1 MSSANTAAGF
11 ISSTGFSSQC
21 FPVRSLTSYKR
32 LDDDGGAWLVA
43 YRAEQRRRF
52 KAVLC
57 AGDPTIPT
65 KSLIKKFKSEETETI
80 ADEKSRKLDGFYL
93 MKQFHIDD
101 PSDLC
106 SVRISGQELREVNE
120 NDFLLFDNVIHVDA
134 GDNNLPFSAFSKF
147 SALQELELPLN
158 NICNTV
164 KIQPDMFTTLV
175 TLDLSYNRLS
185 GEDIL
190 ALGLLISLRT
200 LHLTGNEIKKLPAE
214 MTRMY
219 RTITGMTLSGTVESQ
234 EKKLRFP
241 ALENLYLDHNELTDL
256 STFASLAGL
265 RKLKYL
271 NLEHNEISSIPHLR
285 LLGARVRQDS
295 SKQENVEAV
304 NEGADK
310 SLPDALEGKDKEMQA
325 EKEVSSDSKKE
336 SKSNGDKENSN
347 EFILDEVDEILNQ
360 KLVGEDQNGEQ
371 NRPEIKPRSSILTE
385 DASLLGDRYNPPL
398 PFANL
403 LHLNLAN
410 NLIFEE
416 EGLLAL
422 MGWPSLRELVVW
434 GNPLTTAFK
443 GDPPILSFQLGR
455 LKGVRI
461 FRQKP
466 PKRPKPI
473 LNLANSHRKVKDT
486 LPPMPKKQNLA
497 MLEGPPE
504 QKSTAYVGP
513 PYSTLPPIGS
523 APPTGRQS
531 KSTTPRKLS
540 TAPGLAETT
549 TRDGERPQYSRTN
562 SRPPEMS
569 GSVKYRSGLST
580 RQTVK
585 TDGEATIEE
594 GIGTGDGRGQPRA
607 DRQLNSEDGFF
618 MTQLDDLEQEQEVE
632 TSKQKPKKAKEI
644 ERPFSVETRYK
655 GYEDL
660 LDVDE
665 DDPDIVIPHDVQGS
679 VRALKYALTHPLI
692 FSEPH
697 GVTYKERKV
706 KKTKTESTTIESKSR
721 QSKVE
726 ELGEILDKM
735 RVQSKTKESN
745 LETALQDFKKDPK
758 NKREYKEAKRLLN
771 EVQTKYN
778 EVRVASLKP
787 AATARDLLGTKSEVR
802 TNAENDEPGDAGREL
817 IKSLGRDKNIAKE
830 LKRFKEKVDSRL

>member
-1 MSSANTAAGF
+1 
-11 ISSTGFSSQC
+11 
-21 FPVRSLTSYKR
+21 
-32 LDDDGGAWLVA
+32 
-43 YRAEQRRRF
+43 
-52 KAVLC
+52 VLC
-57 AGDPTIPT
+57 AGGPSLPT
-65 KSLIKKFKSEETETI
+65 KSPIKKFKSDETETI
-80 ADEKSRKLDGFYL
+80 EDEKPRKLDGFYL
-93 MKQFHIDD
+93 MKKFHVDD

-106 SVRISGQELREVNE
+106 SIRISGQELREVNE

-158 NICNTV
+158 NICNTI
-164 KIQPDMFTTLV
+164 KIQPDMFTTLMN
-175 TLDLSYNRLS
+175 LDLSYNRLT

-190 ALGLLISLRT
+190 ALGLLVNLQT
-200 LHLTGNEIKKLPAE
+200 LHLTGNEIKKLPVE

-234 EKKLRFP
+234 EKRLRFP

-265 RKLKYL
+265 KKLKYL

-285 LLGARVRQDS
+285 LLGARVLQEDTSRQ
-295 SKQENVEAV
+295 EHAEAV
-304 NEGADK
+304 NEAGD
-310 SLPDALEGKDKEMQA
+310 SLLPDVLEEKDSEVQA
-325 EKEVSSDSKKE
+325 EEEKTSENNKELKTDGEKDNV
-336 SKSNGDKENSN
+336 N
-347 EFILDEVDEILNQ
+347 ELILDEVDEILNQ
-360 KLVGEDQNGEQ
+360 KLVGDEQ
-371 NRPEIKPRSSILTE
+371 NEQHSRPDMKPRSSTLTE
-385 DASLLGDRYNPPL
+385 DPSLLGDRYNPPL
-398 PFANL
+398 PFASL

-422 MGWPSLRELVVW
+422 MGWPALRELVVW
-434 GNPLTTAFK
+434 GNPLTTAFR
-443 GDPPILSFQLGR
+443 GDPPVLSFQLGR

-473 LNLANSHRKVKDT
+473 VNLANTHRKVKDI

-504 QKSTAYVGP
+504 QETTAYIGP
-513 PYSTLPPIGS
+513 PYRTLPPIGS
-523 APPTGRQS
+523 APPTGRQP

-540 TAPGLAETT
+540 TATGMAETT
-549 TRDGERPQYSRTN
+549 ARDGERPSYSRSN
-562 SRPPEMS
+562 SMPPEMPES
-569 GSVKYRSGLST
+569 AQYCSVPST

-585 TDGEATIEE
+585 TDGEVTVIESV
-594 GIGTGDGRGQPRA
+594 GTADGRDQPSADGRGQPRA

-618 MTQLDDLEQEQEVE
+618 MTQVDELEEGQETE
-632 TSKQKPKKAKEI
+632 TPKQKPKKVKEQ
-644 ERPFSVETRYK
+644 ERPFSVETKYK

-679 VRALKYALTHPLI
+679 VRALKYALQHPLI

-697 GVTYKERKV
+697 GTYKERRV
-706 KKTKTESTTIESKSR
+706 RKTKTVSTSVGSKSR

-726 ELGEILDKM
+726 ELGGILDKM

-745 LETALQDFKKDPK
+745 LENALEDLRKDPK
-758 NKREYKEAKRLLN
+758 RKREYREAKRLLN
-771 EVQTKYN
+771 EVQTKYD
-778 EVRVASLKP
+778 EVRMASLKP
-787 AATARDLLGTKSEVR
+787 TTTALELFGARPQVQRNS
-802 TNAENDEPGDAGREL
+802 ENDKPDEAVHEAFG
-817 IKSLGRDKNIAKE
+817 KLGHDKNIAKE
-830 LKRFKEKVDSRL
+830 LKRFRERVDSRL